1 MVTKMKKILV
11 LLSLIFLFIAGLLGV
26 GDADIVRGICNNI
39 SFETLQISTTQNIN
53 VVNEGVIQT
62 YNLTEEHHILNKN
75 ENNNQFNFINSPIES
90 HLGSINAKRM
100 DVFRAIITLSHSN
113 NVLNFN
119 RVYLTQASPR
129 AP

>member
-1 MVTKMKKILV
+1 M
-11 LLSLIFLFIAGLLGV
+11 LIENWDFIPRSHKLKE
-26 GDADIVRGICNNI
+26 DNI
-39 SFETLQISTTQNIN
+39 SFNSQQISTTQNIN
-53 VVNEGVIQT
+53 VVNEGLIQT
-62 YNLTEEHHILNKN
+62 YNLTEEHHFLNKN
-75 ENNNQFNFINSPIES
+75 ENNSRFNFINSPIES
-90 HLGSINAKRM
+90 HLGNINARNM